1 MQDLTLSIAQL
12 CPTPLDIRQNTRKI
26 LELMENAAGNGS
38 DLLLLPEMA
47 VTGYGIGEAIEDPA
61 IRKALQDE
69 TRSSLSMI
77 RKAGKRLNLDVLLSY
92 PLFSRERVFIAAE
105 YLRSGKRAALH
116 RKINLCNYAHYTE
129 HLHFAEGNSPTVA
142 TGGKA
147 AFGILLCEDC
157 WHAVNGIAETLL
169 GAEVLLVPSA
179 PCVEDVAEGKP
190 CIERWE
196 TITRGTAF
204 LQTSYV
210 IMAALVG
217 TESNRFFL
225 GGSHVVTPEG
235 EILLRLPLFEEA
247 LVQVRLE
254 ASLLESTREKRPLL
268 RNERIDV
275 IRESFRKVGHRNAKM
290 GSGR

>member
-12 CPTPLDIRQNTRKI
+12 SPTPLDIRENTRKI
-26 LELMENAAGNGS
+26 LELVENAAGKGS

-47 VTGYGIGEAIEDPA
+47 LTGYGIEEGIKDPA
-61 IRKALQDE
+61 IRPVLQSE
-69 TRSSLSMI
+69 TRSSLSKI
-77 RKAGKRLNLDVLLSY
+77 RKAGKRLNLDILVSY
-92 PLFSRERVFIAAE
+92 PLFSGEKVFIAAE

-142 TGGKA
+142 TARKA

-157 WHAVNGIAETLL
+157 WHSVNAIAETLL

-179 PCVEDVAEGKP
+179 PCVENAAEGRT

-196 TITRGTAF
+196 MITRGTAF

-210 IMAALVG
+210 VMGALAG
-217 TESNRFFL
+217 TDKNRFFL

-235 EILLRLPLFEEA
+235 EILQRLPLFEEA

-268 RNERIDV
+268 RNERIGL
-275 IRESFRKVGHRNAKM
+275 IREVFRKIGNRNAKM
-290 GSGR
+290 GLVR